1 MAPTGK
7 MQPSQPVMID
17 SALDKV
23 QLELDD
29 LATGMMFSLVWRHLC
44 MR

>member
-1 MAPTGK
+1 
-7 MQPSQPVMID
+7 MQPGQPAMID
-17 SALDKV
+17 SALDRL

-29 LATGMMFSLVWRHLC
+29 LATSTMFSLVWRHFC